1 MLCEKSRAH
10 NLEWYEIVALARFC
24 LTAPAH
30 DWDGESDDKVS
41 DSESE
46 FNGCTDQS
54 LSDSMSFWEEVD
66 NHLGCLSSL
75 CKAHPAVAIPILMQL
90 AGDERIDLFRRA
102 ALVGTLASLT
112 KATTKAL
119 PEELNGQVEKF
130 LIATL
135 QSRKYLTHTHAM
147 LVQYFKKRGLVRAG
161 AVSTVRN
168 ATLLTRA
175 GMGTISIIANN

>member
-54 LSDSMSFWEEVD
+54 VSDTMSFWEEVD

-102 ALVGTLASLT
+102 ALSSSKHRLQVALKSTKGLPQVDFITCLADDDETVNVDAVISQPIARLCKGHVLKARCHRSWDQQNGVADAAFWNVDVG
-112 KATTKAL
+112 
-119 PEELNGQVEKF
+119 
-130 LIATL
+130 I
-135 QSRKYLTHTHAM
+135 
-147 LVQYFKKRGLVRAG
+147 
-161 AVSTVRN
+161 
-168 ATLLTRA
+168 
-175 GMGTISIIANN
+175 